1 MGIATDK
8 RAFVFIKK
16 LSDASGK
23 TKNNFLYK
31 KNSMGSYVNKHL
43 ISNESVVFE
52 TKLHWVIF
60 FSLKSIFTLT
70 IYAWLDRWLSEYVI
84 TNRRIIIKTGFIAR
98 NSFEM
103 NLSKIESVNVE
114 QSIMGRILNYGS
126 ITIIGSG
133 GTRETFHNIAHP
145 LKFRKS
151 FQELC

>member
-1 MGIATDK
+1 
-8 RAFVFIKK
+8 
-16 LSDASGK
+16 
-23 TKNNFLYK
+23 
-31 KNSMGSYVNKHL
+31 MGSYVNKHL

-151 FQELC
+151 FKELC